1 MMVVMYGTLTF
12 RTLQELAEF
21 LAEFAKTGS
30 TTVFETS
37 FKNNNVGYEVRFT
50 GAV

>member
-1 MMVVMYGTLTF
+1 MGLMYGTLHLK
-12 RTLQELAEF
+12 TLVDVAEF

-30 TTVFETS
+30 TAVFEVA

-50 GAV
+50 GGI